1 MKKKNQKKFLRN
13 FALIA
18 GILFITFSISSCS
31 RKMTFGKS
39 VIVPA
44 AEGSVKIKTDK
55 NKNYTIDINVK
66 HLARPDQLTPP
77 KKTYVVWMETEG
89 NGTKNIG
96 NINSSTGLL
105 SSTLKGSLKTVTS
118 FKPTGFFITAED
130 DASIRYPGTETVLS
144 TR

>member
-1 MKKKNQKKFLRN
+1 MKNNNQRRITKNLFL
-13 FALIA
+13 FT
-18 GILFITFSISSCS
+18 GVLFIIFSLSSCA
-31 RKMTFGKS
+31 RKMTFNKS
-39 VIVPA
+39 IIVPA

-55 NKNYTIDINVK
+55 NKNNTIDISVR
-66 HLARPDQLTPP
+66 HLAPPGQLTPP
-77 KKTYVVWMETEG
+77 KKTYVVWMETDG

-130 DASIRYPGTETVLS
+130 DASIQYPGYQVVLR
-144 TR
+144 TK